1 MFQQFFNWKTAL
13 ALVAI
18 LIASGTIFYSQYLAR
33 KIAKEERQKVEQ
45 WIEASNVLLNVNH
58 DGDTRLPLKII
69 QDNDDVPIIY
79 TNEADSIIEHIN
91 LDSLKL
97 ATKENYLLDKL
108 KEFKSDNPPI
118 IWTDPSDSTKINRYY
133 YGHTSLL
140 NEVQFYPIIQLA
152 IVALFILIT
161 LLALRSSYRSVQNQ
175 VWAGMAKE
183 TAHQLGTPLSS
194 LEGWIEMLKQ
204 NPVNDQITNE
214 LEKDLN
220 RLRLVSDRFGK
231 IGSKP
236 KLEEKDLVEQVT
248 NMVEYIRRRAPGKVS
263 FSVDVHGH
271 KTIPAQISGPLFDW
285 VIENILKNALDAMEG
300 KGSIHV
306 DMKKLTNETNIE
318 ISDTGKG
325 ISKQNISRIFKPGFT
340 TKKRGWGLGLSL
352 SKRII
357 ETYHQGKLTV
367 KSSEPGKGTT
377 FRIVLYDK
385 VARNAK
391 NEF

>member
-45 WIEASNVLLNVNH
+45 WVEASNVLLNLNH

-79 TNEADSIIEHIN
+79 TNEADSIIDHIN
-91 LDSLKL
+91 LDSVKL
-97 ATKENYLLDKL
+97 ATKENYLQDKL
-108 KEFKSDNPPI
+108 DEFKSDNPPI
-118 IWTDPSDSTKINRYY
+118 VWTDPSDSTKINRYY

-140 NEVQFYPIIQLA
+140 TEVQFYPIIQLT
-152 IVALFILIT
+152 IIGLFILVT

-204 NPVNDQITNE
+204 NPDNLNISGE

-248 NMVEYIRRRAPGKVS
+248 NMVEYIRRRAPGKVN
-263 FSVDVHGH
+263 FSVNTYDH
-271 KTIPAQISGPLFDW
+271 KTMPAQISGPLFDW

-306 DMKKLTNETNIE
+306 DLKKSADDIIIE
-318 ISDTGKG
+318 IADTGKG

-352 SKRII
+352 SRRII
-357 ETYHQGKLTV
+357 ETYHKGKLTV

-377 FRIVLYDK
+377 FRIVLNNK
-385 VARNAK
+385 V
-391 NEF
+391 

>member
-45 WIEASNVLLNVNH
+45 WVEATNVLLNLNN

-79 TNEADSIIEHIN
+79 TNEMDSIIDHIN
-91 LDSLKL
+91 LDSTKL
-97 ATKENYLLDKL
+97 ATKENYLQEKL
-108 KEFKSDNPPI
+108 AAFKSDNPPV
-118 IWTDPSDSTKINRYY
+118 IWTDPYDSTKINRYY

-140 NEVQFYPIIQLA
+140 TEVQFYPIIQLA
-152 IVALFILIT
+152 IVGLFILIT

-204 NPVNDQITNE
+204 NPENANISGE

-236 KLEEKDLVEQVT
+236 KLEEKDLVKQVAD
-248 NMVEYIRRRAPGKVS
+248 MVEYIRRRAPGKVK
-263 FSVDVHGH
+263 FSLDTHGH
-271 KTIPAQISGPLFDW
+271 QSMPAYISGPLFDW
-285 VIENILKNALDAMEG
+285 VIENILKNALDSMEG
-300 KGSIHV
+300 KGEIYV
-306 DMKKLTNETNIE
+306 DVKKNAEE
-318 ISDTGKG
+318 IFIDIRDTGKG
-325 ISKQNISRIFKPGFT
+325 ISKRNINRIFKPGFT

-357 ETYHQGKLTV
+357 ESYHKGKLTV
-367 KSSEPGKGTT
+367 KNSEPGKGTT
-377 FRIVLYDK
+377 FRIVLANK
-385 VARNAK
+385 V
-391 NEF
+391 

>member
-13 ALVAI
+13 AFVAI

-45 WIEASNVLLNVNH
+45 WVEASNVLLNLNH

-79 TNEADSIIEHIN
+79 TNEADSIIDHIN
-91 LDSLKL
+91 LDSVKL
-97 ATKENYLLDKL
+97 ATKENYLQDKL
-108 KEFKSDNPPI
+108 EEFKSDNPPI
-118 IWTDPSDSTKINRYY
+118 VWTDPSDSTKINRYY

-140 NEVQFYPIIQLA
+140 TEVQFYPIIQLT
-152 IVALFILIT
+152 IVGLFILIT

-204 NPVNDQITNE
+204 NPDNLNISGE

-236 KLEEKDLVEQVT
+236 KLEEKDIVEQVT
-248 NMVEYIRRRAPGKVS
+248 NMVEYIRRRAPGKVN
-263 FSVDVHGH
+263 FSIDTHDH
-271 KTIPAQISGPLFDW
+271 NTMPAQISGPLFDW

-300 KGSIHV
+300 KGAIHV
-306 DMKKLTNETNIE
+306 DLKKTTEEIIIE
-318 ISDTGKG
+318 ITDTGKG

-357 ETYHQGKLTV
+357 ETYHKGKLSV

-377 FRIVLYDK
+377 FRIVLNDK
-385 VARNAK
+385 M
-391 NEF
+391 